1 MQVVAKFFAL
11 YRQIAGTDKLTVE
24 LPDGSTVA
32 RLIDLLNEK
41 FEKFDLDVQRTVVII
56 NKKKASATT
65 ILNNGD
71 EAFILQLMSGG

>member
-11 YRQIAGTDKLTVE
+11 YKQITGTGELTVE

-41 FEKFDLDVQRTVVII
+41 FEKLDLDIQRTVVIVD
-56 NKKKASATT
+56 KKKAAATT
-65 ILNNGD
+65 VLNDGD

>member
-1 MQVVAKFFAL
+1 MQVEAKVFGL
-11 YRQIAGTDKLTVE
+11 YRQIIGADKLTVT

-32 RLIDLLNEK
+32 ILIDLLNEK
-41 FEKFDLDVQRTVVII
+41 FEKLDMDVQRTVVIV
-56 NKKKASATT
+56 NGTRALPAT

>member
-11 YRQIAGTDKLTVE
+11 YRQITGTDKLAVE

-41 FEKFDLDVQRTVVII
+41 FEMFGLDIQRTVVIV
-56 NKKKASATT
+56 NKKKATATT

>member
-1 MQVVAKFFAL
+1 V
-11 YRQIAGTDKLTVE
+11 T

-32 RLIDLLNEK
+32 ILIDLLNEK
-41 FEKFDLDVQRTVVII
+41 FEKLDMDVQRTVVIV
-56 NKKKASATT
+56 NGTRALPAT